1 MIKNQA
7 RDRKVMQNTILDIEK
22 NRNIKLK
29 EGAVVLK

>member
-29 EGAVVLK
+29 EGPVVLK